1 MEELDV
7 ELIKSNLEL
16 SPTERLKRH
25 QMALDLIWEIDKNKV
40 TELNEKSQ
48 QSA

>member
-1 MEELDV
+1 MDELDI

-16 SPTERLKRH
+16 SPTERLERH

-40 TELNEKSQ
+40 ADLDEESQ